1 MVPFGDISDG
11 RRPVYPREYT
21 YQLIFSPVVKSSGAV
36 HFGLWSC
43 WKGAGRPRLFLEVR
57 ITISPGVG
65 CFFFLCFG
73 SLLIFVGQRNF
84 PLGFLLMF
92 FYFFSSMNVG
102 LNFPLG
108 LLNNLP
114 GVAQFVWYCFDFIT
128 IFVVNPL
135 FKLFGTVLQGKS
147 FSFWLL

>member
-1 MVPFGDISDG
+1 MVTFGDISDG

-92 FYFFSSMNVG
+92 F
-102 LNFPLG
+102 
-108 LLNNLP
+108 LLLQRLECWQYCCQQTIPTNKILP
-114 GVAQFVWYCFDFIT
+114 TKVHVS
-128 IFVVNPL
+128 
-135 FKLFGTVLQGKS
+135 KS
-147 FSFWLL
+147 

>member
-1 MVPFGDISDG
+1 MVTFGDISDG
-11 RRPVYPREYT
+11 RRPVFPREYT

-65 CFFFLCFG
+65 CVFFLCFG

-92 FYFFSSMNVG
+92 FYFCSGLNVG
-102 LNFPLG
+102 NI
-108 LLNNLP
+108 
-114 GVAQFVWYCFDFIT
+114 VANKPYQQTRFCQSRYMFLKAEIGMIEANKT
-128 IFVVNPL
+128 
-135 FKLFGTVLQGKS
+135 
-147 FSFWLL
+147 

>member
-1 MVPFGDISDG
+1 MVTFGDISDG

-36 HFGLWSC
+36 DFGLWSY
-43 WKGAGRPRLFLEVR
+43 WKGAGRPRLCLEVR

-92 FYFFSSMNVG
+92 F
-102 LNFPLG
+102 
-108 LLNNLP
+108 LLLQRLECWQYCCQQTIPTNKILP
-114 GVAQFVWYCFDFIT
+114 IKVHVS
-128 IFVVNPL
+128 
-135 FKLFGTVLQGKS
+135 KS
-147 FSFWLL
+147 

>member
-1 MVPFGDISDG
+1 MVTFGDISDG

-92 FYFFSSMNVG
+92 FLLLQQLQCWLECSFRTTEQSPGSSAICLV
-102 LNFPLG
+102 
-108 LLNNLP
+108 
-114 GVAQFVWYCFDFIT
+114 
-128 IFVVNPL
+128 L
-135 FKLFGTVLQGKS
+135 F
-147 FSFWLL
+147 